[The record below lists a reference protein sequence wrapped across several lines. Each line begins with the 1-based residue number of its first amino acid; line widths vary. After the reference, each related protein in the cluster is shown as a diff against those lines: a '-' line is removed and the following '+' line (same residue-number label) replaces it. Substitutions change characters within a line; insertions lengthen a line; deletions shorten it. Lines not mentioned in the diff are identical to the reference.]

1 MKNAR
6 YFLIVPMLFLV
17 LSVHGQDPQPIDLQS
32 LIVECEGCHGPNG
45 NSTRDDVP
53 ILAGRPATEIEEGIA
68 EFYFYE
74 RHCPTVTPQ
83 YGDRPATPMN
93 MCKVANTLSKE
104 EVRALAQYFAGQ

>member
-17 LSVHGQDPQPIDLQS
+17 FSVHGQDPQPIDVQS
-32 LIVECEGCHGPNG
+32 RIVECEGCHGPNG

-53 ILAGRPATEIEEGIA
+53 ILAGRPAAEIEEGMA

-83 YGDRPATPMN
+83 SGSGSGTPLS
-93 MCKVANTLSKE
+93 MCNVANSLSKE
-104 EVRALAQYFAGQ
+104 EVQALARYFAGQ